1 MLVVVEEKKKK
12 KKEDNIQ
19 GLKISWLYGH
29 KRDGELIRVFHY
41 FFQDVIT
48 QTLKEGNWKS

>member
-41 FFQDVIT
+41 FFQ
-48 QTLKEGNWKS
+48 QH